1 MSVIENAINW
11 ALGIANDNSH
21 GYDQAHRDGPNYDC
35 SSLVSWAYYNAGLNT
50 RPGYTPSTSTMYKV
64 FLNAGFK
71 DVTASCNLST
81 GAGVQRGDVL
91 LKPGSHVAM
100 SLGEGQ
106 IVHASINEKGGVT
119 GGQSGDQT
127 GKEICTRSYYNKPW
141 QYVLRYP
148 ESGQGQDG
156 VSLVRWIPG

>member
-1 MSVIENAINW
+1 MSIIENAINW
-11 ALGIANDNSH
+11 ALGIAKDNSH
-21 GYDQAHRDGPNYDC
+21 GYDQTHRDGPNYDC
-35 SSLVSWAYYNAGLNT
+35 SSLISWAYYNAGLNT

-64 FLNAGFK
+64 FKNAGFN
-71 DVTASCNLST
+71 DATALCNLST
-81 GAGVQRGDVL
+81 GTGVQRGDVL

-100 SLGEGQ
+100 SIGEGQ
-106 IVHASINEKGGVT
+106 IVHASINENGGVT

-148 ESGQGQDG
+148 ESTQGS